1 MGGTGLDVKSGLE
14 VLWLGSFHHP
24 AVSSQPL
31 ARLNPQRA
39 IRFER
44 RGTKEKPV
52 FWVVLLYRDAL
63 RMIQGAVEHSSRHGK
78 SWFPGV
84 GEATLLPWQATR
96 SAPPAWQA
104 RGEMVTA
111 A

>member
-1 MGGTGLDVKSGLE
+1 MEIGPQLIAYDQPTEATQPGQGA
-14 VLWLGSFHHP
+14 FHHP

-63 RMIQGAVEHSSRHGK
+63 RMIQGAAEHSSRHSK

-84 GEATLLPWQATR
+84 GEAALLP
-96 SAPPAWQA
+96 
-104 RGEMVTA
+104 
-111 A
+111 